1 MIAQERIKMEK
12 IYSEMNRVSDGT
24 EGTEQT
30 TGSNVS
36 FPYINFL
43 TLKNI

>member
-12 IYSEMNRVSDGT
+12 IYSEMNRVGDGS
-24 EGTEQT
+24 ESAEQT

-36 FPYINFL
+36 FAYLNFMP
-43 TLKNI
+43 LKSI

>member
-12 IYSEMNRVSDGT
+12 IYSEMNRVGDGT
-24 EGTEQT
+24 EGSEQT

-36 FPYINFL
+36 FPYLHFMP
-43 TLKNI
+43 LKNI